1 MKEEEEKTVETIGR
15 ARGEGG
21 RRRKKKKRKQA
32 ALFTLRCRLPSSSSS
47 THRTTTLPALTH
59 HGFIYT
65 TCNNGIYV
73 LHVNK
78 QGDGQT
84 ERQLVTADVV
94 FELIVWIKY
103 DVSAIKEREERKRG
117 GDEAV
122 ERKPKHVSMCS
133 SCLWNMRVLSPPCDV
148 YQGLINRAEREPGS
162 SGLLDAFAR
171 RFLPA
176 VTYFAAAVLA
186 GRRKKKK

>member
-1 MKEEEEKTVETIGR
+1 M
-15 ARGEGG
+15 
-21 RRRKKKKRKQA
+21 
-32 ALFTLRCRLPSSSSS
+32 FTLRCRLPSSSSS

-59 HGFIYT
+59 HGFIYK

-103 DVSAIKEREERKRG
+103 DVSAIKEGEERTRG

-122 ERKPKHVSMCS
+122 ERKPKHVSMCL

-176 VTYFAAAVLA
+176 VTYFTAAVLA
-186 GRRKKKK
+186 GRRRRKKFSRWGGKKTWI